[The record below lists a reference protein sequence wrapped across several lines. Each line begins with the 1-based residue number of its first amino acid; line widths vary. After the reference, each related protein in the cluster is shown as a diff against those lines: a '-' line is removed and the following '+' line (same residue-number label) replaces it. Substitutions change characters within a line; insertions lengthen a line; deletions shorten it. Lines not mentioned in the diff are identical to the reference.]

1 MKSRAG
7 RASLLVLFAASAHA
21 QAPSMVP
28 ATEARP
34 IEVELVS
41 ATRAVVPGETT
52 WVAVRLEPN
61 RGWHTYWRYAGDVG
75 SAPSVV
81 WDLPSGWKAGSFT
94 WPAPHRISSPPLASY
109 GYERELFLAA
119 PIEVPRS
126 ARVGSTARIAGRITW
141 VVCAEE

>member
-1 MKSRAG
+1 MSRRFRRAG
-7 RASLLVLFAASAHA
+7 LLLLFAASAQA

-28 ATEARP
+28 ATKERP
-34 IEVELVS
+34 VEVELVT

-52 WVAVRLEPN
+52 WVAVRLKPN

-81 WDLPSGWKAGSFT
+81 WDLPSGWKAGSFR

-126 ARVGSTARIAGRITW
+126 ARAGSTVRIAGKIT
-141 VVCAEE
+141 